1 MSDPTSGGRSSK
13 PASHPPPG
21 PSVAAPTAVHHLAV
35 KVRDLER
42 AEAFYAG
49 VLGLTIM
56 RRHDDERGRPR
67 SIWFALGGPT
77 FLAVERAE
85 RGEPVRFDDAPGWH
99 CIALAIPLE
108 AREAWREKLAGKGF
122 PVEHETAYT
131 LYVRDPEGAVIALS
145 HHPVSIAGVSDA
157 NADPAA
163 APAGVTARLAALVT
177 LSAAILALGFG
188 DIASAQRTHEPV
200 PADDVLLIGSSS
212 VNGAFGRLIE
222 SELEHA
228 GMHVRRVAHSATG
241 LARPDYF
248 DWQAEIP
255 RLGDLHAMR
264 GVLVTLGGNDTQPIR
279 LTETDPREE
288 SVGSAHTR
296 AGHVAIRW
304 ADEARWNAL
313 YTSRVTHFVDGLC
326 AAGAPRVL
334 VILPTDG
341 TSDDWSERVH
351 RVQDAQIAGTRASR
365 CGTVVDPRAV
375 STRGPTATVD
385 GVHLSRRGS
394 RSVWDVIAPIVQR
407 ALTS

>member
-1 MSDPTSGGRSSK
+1 MSDQTSGGQGNK
-13 PASHPPPG
+13 PGSNPPPK
-21 PSVAAPTAVHHLAV
+21 PSVAPPGAVHHLAV

-49 VLGLTIM
+49 VLGLTIT

-67 SIWFALGGPT
+67 SIWFALGETT

-108 AREAWREKLAGKGF
+108 AREAWRARLAEKGF

-131 LYVRDPEGAVIALS
+131 LYVRDPEGAVVALS

-177 LSAAILALGFG
+177 LSVVLLAFTLGASS
-188 DIASAQRTHEPV
+188 ASAQRATRPTV
-200 PADDVLLIGSSS
+200 PDDVLLIGSSS

-222 SELEHA
+222 RELELA
-228 GMHVRRVAHSATG
+228 GMRVRRVAHSATG

-248 DWQAEIP
+248 DWQAEIA

-279 LTETDPREE
+279 LTQADPHE
-288 SVGSAHTR
+288 
-296 AGHVAIRW
+296 GHEAIRW
-304 ADEARWNAL
+304 ADEARWSAL
-313 YTSRVTHFVDGLC
+313 YSGRVTRFVDGLC

-334 VILPTDG
+334 VILPNDG
-341 TSDDWSERVH
+341 VSDTWSERVH
-351 RVQDAQIAGTRASR
+351 RVQEAQVAGTRASR
-365 CGTVVDPRAV
+365 CGVVVDTRSVPTRDPR
-375 STRGPTATVD
+375 ATVD

-394 RSVWDVIAPIVQR
+394 RSVWDAIAPLVQR
-407 ALTS
+407 ALAS

>member
-1 MSDPTSGGRSSK
+1 MSDQASGGNTGNK
-13 PASHPPPG
+13 PGSNPPPG
-21 PSVAAPTAVHHLAV
+21 PGVAAPSAVHHLAV
-35 KVRDLER
+35 KVRDLDR

-49 VLGLTIM
+49 VLQLTIT

-67 SIWFALGGPT
+67 SIWFGLGGTT

-108 AREAWREKLAGKGF
+108 EREAWRARLAEKGF

-131 LYVRDPEGAVIALS
+131 LYVRDPEGAVVALS

-177 LSAAILALGFG
+177 LSAALLALSLASH
-188 DIASAQRTHEPV
+188 ASAQRAPV
-200 PADDVLLIGSSS
+200 PTDDVFLVGSSS

-228 GMHVRRVAHSATG
+228 GMHVRRIAHSATG

-255 RLGDLHAMR
+255 RLGDLHGLR
-264 GVLVTLGGNDTQPIR
+264 GVLVTLGGNDTQPLR
-279 LTETDPREE
+279 LRDEDPHE
-288 SVGSAHTR
+288 GSE
-296 AGHVAIRW
+296 AIRW

-313 YTSRVTHFVDGLC
+313 YTQRVTRFVDGLC

-341 TSDDWSERVH
+341 TSDDWSDRVH
-351 RVQDAQIAGTRASR
+351 RVQEAQIAGTHASR
-365 CGTVVDPRAV
+365 CGAVVDPRAV
-375 STRGPTATVD
+375 STRDARATVD

-407 ALTS
+407 ALAS

>member
-1 MSDPTSGGRSSK
+1 MTLG
-13 PASHPPPG
+13 
-21 PSVAAPTAVHHLAV
+21 VHHLAV
-35 KVRDLER
+35 VVGDLAR

-49 VLGLTIM
+49 VLGLSIT

-108 AREAWREKLAGKGF
+108 AREPWRERLAEKGF

-131 LYVRDPEGAVIALS
+131 LYVRDPEGAVVALS

-163 APAGVTARLAALVT
+163 APAGVTARLAAMVT
-177 LSAAILALGFG
+177 LSAVLLSFALGSSAG
-188 DIASAQRTHEPV
+188 AQRRAARPAPV
-200 PADDVLLIGSSS
+200 PDDVLLVGSSS
-212 VNGAFGRLIE
+212 VNGAFGILIE
-222 SELEHA
+222 RELESA

-255 RLGDLHAMR
+255 RLGDLRELR
-264 GVLVTLGGNDTQPIR
+264 GVLVTLGGNDTQPLR
-279 LTETDPREE
+279 VVTTDARGR
-288 SVGSAHTR
+288 SDHDS
-296 AGHVAIRW
+296 IRW
-304 ADEARWNAL
+304 ADEARWNAV
-313 YTSRVTHFVDGLC
+313 YTERVTRFVDGLC
-326 AAGAPRVL
+326 AAGAPRVG
-334 VILPTDG
+334 VILPNDG
-341 TSDDWSERVH
+341 TSDTWSERVH
-351 RVQDAQIAGTRASR
+351 RVQEAQVAGTRASR
-365 CGTVVDPRAV
+365 CGTVIDPRSV
-375 STRGPTATVD
+375 STRHERDTVD

-394 RSVWDVIAPIVQR
+394 RSVWAAIAPLVQR
-407 ALTS
+407 LLAG

>member
-1 MSDPTSGGRSSK
+1 MSDQASGGQGSK
-13 PASHPPPG
+13 PGSNPPPG
-21 PSVAAPTAVHHLAV
+21 PTLAPPGAVHHLAV
-35 KVRDLER
+35 KVRDLDR

-49 VLGLTIM
+49 VLGLTIT

-67 SIWFALGGPT
+67 SIWFALGGTT

-108 AREAWREKLAGKGF
+108 AREAWRERLAEKGF

-131 LYVRDPEGAVIALS
+131 LYVRDPEGAVVALS

-157 NADPAA
+157 SADPAA

-177 LSAAILALGFG
+177 LSALLLAFG
-188 DIASAQRTHEPV
+188 LATTAHAQRA
-200 PADDVLLIGSSS
+200 PAAPDDVLLVGSSS
-212 VNGAFGRLIE
+212 VNGALGVLIE
-222 SELEHA
+222 RELEQQ
-228 GMHVRRVAHSATG
+228 GMHVGRVSHAATG

-264 GVLVTLGGNDTQPIR
+264 GVLVLLGGNDTQPLRIVTTTGR
-279 LTETDPREE
+279 RPEHE
-288 SVGSAHTR
+288 SV
-296 AGHVAIRW
+296 RW
-304 ADEARWNAL
+304 TDEARWNEL
-313 YTSRVTHFVDGLC
+313 YTQRVTAFVDGLC

-334 VILPTDG
+334 VVLPTEG
-341 TSDDWSERVH
+341 LSDTWSERVR
-351 RVQDAQIAGTRASR
+351 RVQAAQIAGTRASR
-365 CGTVVDPRAV
+365 CGTVIDPRAV
-375 STRGPTATVD
+375 PTRDERSTVD

-394 RSVWDVIAPIVQR
+394 RAVWQAIGPEVQR
-407 ALTS
+407 VLAS